1 MEKFEEMM
9 LDEEMCAEFE
19 RRVAEE
25 VQKAKAEM
33 ELQAKEG
40 AQKAVAEYIRQ
51 ESMTEDERI
60 SEKMKELEAR
70 ERRIVMMEMRARAVQ
85 KLAEKGL
92 PVKLSEVMV
101 FESEKDCDSGIEMLD
116 EVFREAVKAEVVKKL
131 GGERPIAGM
140 QAMDDADMSDEQYYS
155 MKKRA

>member
-9 LDEEMCAEFE
+9 LDEEVRAEFE

-25 VQKAKAEM
+25 VQKVRAEM
-33 ELQAKEG
+33 EIQAKEG

-60 SEKMKELEAR
+60 SEKMKELEER
-70 ERRIVMMEMRARAVQ
+70 ERRIVMMEMRARAASM
-85 KLAEKGL
+85 LAEKGL

-101 FESEKDCDSGIEMLD
+101 FESEKECDLGIEMLD
-116 EVFREAVKAEVVKKL
+116 EAFREAVKAEVVKKL
-131 GGERPIAGM
+131 GGEKPSLGM
-140 QAMDDADMSDEQYYS
+140 QAMDAADMSDEQYYS